1 MSQIMNCIDTSNRNA
16 SSRPPF
22 EVVPSIDILGGEV
35 VRLLRGSYS
44 DVTRYGEAE
53 AVVASWGAPEGAR
66 IHVVDLEGA
75 RSGNFTLAGLV
86 SSLGSRYRVQVGGG
100 IRSAAEV
107 ESVVASGAA
116 RVVVGTMAVRDPL
129 ELRRAIDRVGASR
142 IVVALDLLDGEI
154 RVAGWTSAHPARL
167 DEVLREL
174 ESAGIGEI
182 LVTDVSRD
190 GAMTGPA
197 FDLYRDLASRTSMRI
212 LASGGI
218 ARLDDVT
225 MLARGASASGVIVG
239 RALQDRVFSYAAAAE
254 AAMKRPL
261 PARIIPCLDVRGGRV
276 VKGVRFQSIR
286 DAGDVVECSARYE
299 AEGADEIVMLDISAT
314 AEEREAS
321 LETVRRVADQ
331 LFIPL
336 TVGGGVRSVD
346 DFRRLLRA
354 GADRVA
360 INSAAVDDPSLV
372 ERCAAE
378 FGVQAVVVACDAK
391 RRESGWEVMTRAG
404 SMPTGLDV
412 VAWSRRVAGLGAGEL
427 LLTSIDRDGTQS
439 GFDCELTRAVTGATG
454 IGVIAS
460 GGAGRLEHFREAIE
474 SGGAS
479 AVLAASL
486 FHDGVMSIGELKT
499 FLEGSGIGVRR

>member
-1 MSQIMNCIDTSNRNA
+1 VNESI
-16 SSRPPF
+16 SSSSVSTRAF
-22 EVVPSIDILGGEV
+22 EVIPSIDILDGEV
-35 VRLLRGSYS
+35 VRLLRGSYG
-44 DVTRYGEAE
+44 DVTRYGAAE
-53 AVVASWGAPEGAR
+53 RIVASWGAPAGTR

-75 RSGNFTLAGLV
+75 RSGAFTLDALV
-86 SSLGSRYRVQVGGG
+86 ASLATRYEIQVGGG
-100 IRSAAEV
+100 IRRAADV
-107 ESVVASGAA
+107 ERAIVAGAS

-129 ELRRAIDRVGASR
+129 ELRRAVDCVGASR
-142 IVVALDLLDGEI
+142 LVVALDLLDGEI
-154 RVAGWTSAHPARL
+154 RVAGWTSAHAARL
-167 DEVLREL
+167 DDVLRDL
-174 ESAGIGEI
+174 EAAGIGEL

-197 FDLYRDLASRTSMRI
+197 FDLYRELAARTSMRI
-212 LASGGI
+212 LASGGV

-225 MLARGASASGVIVG
+225 MLARSGCASGVIVG
-239 RALQDRVFSYAAAAE
+239 RALQERVFTCSDARE
-254 AAMKRPL
+254 AAGRRPL

-276 VKGVRFQSIR
+276 VKGVRFRAIR
-286 DAGDVVECSARYE
+286 DAGDVVECSRRYE
-299 AEGADEIVMLDISAT
+299 AEGADEIVLLDISAT

-336 TVGGGVRSVD
+336 TVGGGVKSVD

-360 INSAAVDDPSLV
+360 INSAAVDDPSLI
-372 ERCAAE
+372 ERCAGE

-391 RRESGWEVMTRAG
+391 RRDNGWEVMTRAG
-404 SMPTGLDV
+404 SSATGLDAV
-412 VAWSRRVAGLGAGEL
+412 DWARRAASLGAGEI

>member
-1 MSQIMNCIDTSNRNA
+1 MSGTTTETGTRSFVLI
-16 SSRPPF
+16 
-22 EVVPSIDILGGEV
+22 PSIDILGGEV
-35 VRLLRGSYS
+35 VRLLRGNYG
-44 DVTRYGEAE
+44 DVTRYGEAKE
-53 AVVASWGAPEGAR
+53 VVASWGAPAGTR

-75 RSGNFTLAGLV
+75 RSGSFTLDALV
-86 SSLGSRYRVQVGGG
+86 AELATRYEIQVGGG
-100 IRSAAEV
+100 IRSAADAARA
-107 ESVVASGAA
+107 VAAGAS

-129 ELRRAIDRVGASR
+129 ELRRAIERVGASR

-154 RVAGWTSAHPARL
+154 RVAGWQSAHPGDL
-167 DEVLREL
+167 DAVLRDL
-174 ESAGIGEI
+174 ESAGIEEI

-197 FDLYRDLASRTSMRI
+197 FDLYRDLASRTPMRI
-212 LASGGI
+212 LASGGVS
-218 ARLDDVT
+218 RLDDVT
-225 MLARGASASGVIVG
+225 MLARGAAAAGVIVG
-239 RALQDRVFSYAAAAE
+239 RALQDRVFSYADAAE
-254 AAMKRPL
+254 AVTKRPL

-286 DAGDVVECSARYE
+286 DAGDVVECVRRYE

-336 TVGGGVRSVD
+336 TVGGGVQSVD

-360 INSAAVDDPSLV
+360 MNSAAVADPSLV
-372 ERCAAE
+372 ERCAGE

-391 RRESGWEVMTRAG
+391 RRETDWEVMTRAG
-404 SMPTGLDV
+404 SKATGIDAV
-412 VAWSRRVAGLGAGEL
+412 TWSCRAAELGAGEI

-439 GFDCELTRAVTGATG
+439 GFDCALTRAVTGATG

-486 FHDGVMSIGELKT
+486 FHDGVMSIGELKEY
-499 FLEGSGIGVRR
+499 LERSGIGVRR

>member
-1 MSQIMNCIDTSNRNA
+1 MNDTTTMVTQRA
-16 SSRPPF
+16 F
-22 EVVPSIDILGGEV
+22 DVVPSIDILGGDV
-35 VRLLRGSYS
+35 VRLLRGSYD
-44 DVTRYGEAE
+44 DVTPYGSADE
-53 AVVASWGAPEGAR
+53 VVASWNAPEGTL

-75 RSGNFTLAGLV
+75 RSGAFALSELLARLAR
-86 SSLGSRYRVQVGGG
+86 RYRVQVGGG
-100 IRSAAEV
+100 IRCADDAGRAIAAG
-107 ESVVASGAA
+107 AS
-116 RVVVGTMAVRDPL
+116 RVVVGTMAVRDPH
-129 ELRRAIDRVGASR
+129 ELRRAIDRIGGSR
-142 IVVALDLLDGEI
+142 IVVALALLDGEI
-154 RVAGWTSAHPARL
+154 RVAGWPSAHRADL
-167 DEVLREL
+167 DAVLREL
-174 ESAGIGEI
+174 ELAGIEEI
-182 LVTDVSRD
+182 LVTDVGRD

-197 FDLYRDLASRTSMRI
+197 FELYRDLATRTSMRI

-225 MLARGASASGVIVG
+225 MLARGGAACGVIVG
-239 RALQDRVFSYAAAAE
+239 RALQDRVICLTEARE
-254 AAMKRPL
+254 AASRRPL
-261 PARIIPCLDVRGGRV
+261 PARVIPCLDVRGGRV

-286 DAGDVVECSARYE
+286 DAGDVVECARRYE

-321 LETVRRVADQ
+321 LETVKRVAEQ

-360 INSAAVDDPSLV
+360 INSAAVENPSLV
-372 ERCAAE
+372 ERSAGE

-391 RRESGWEVMTRAG
+391 RNGEGWQVMTRAG
-404 SMPTGLDV
+404 STPTGLDA
-412 VAWSRRVAGLGAGEL
+412 VAWSHRAADLGAGEI

-439 GFDCELTRAVTGATG
+439 GFDCALTRAVTGATG

-460 GGAGRLEHFREAIE
+460 GGAGRFEHFREAIE

-486 FHDGVMSIGELKT
+486 FHDGVMSIGALKE
-499 FLEGSGIGVRR
+499 FLERSGVAVRSC